1 MYDAIA
7 LKALPYIVLEP
18 QLIDRDKSVVP
29 EPIVSSSTTAL
40 TAQYPAVSVTFPLE
54 PV

>member
-1 MYDAIA
+1 MA
-7 LKALPYIVLEP
+7 LNQLPYMVFEP
-18 QLIDRDKSVVP
+18 QLIERDKSVVP